1 MLLGPHYGFKKYLG
15 KFDLLRYIYEI
26 AIQNLTIIFP
36 SEIITT
42 FLFGLLF
49 GSQKSFRFTIWHLKN
64 NLNNVDVICYLG
76 LSDKLPGS
84 VGRQMFIFCLA
95 FMFSKPFML
104 VLK

>member
-1 MLLGPHYGFKKYLG
+1 M
-15 KFDLLRYIYEI
+15 
-26 AIQNLTIIFP
+26 QNMTIIFP
-36 SEIITT
+36 SEIVIT
-42 FLFGLLF
+42 FLLGLLF
-49 GSQKSFRFTIWHLKN
+49 RSQISFSFTIWHLKN

-84 VGRQMFIFCLA
+84 VGRQMFLFCLA